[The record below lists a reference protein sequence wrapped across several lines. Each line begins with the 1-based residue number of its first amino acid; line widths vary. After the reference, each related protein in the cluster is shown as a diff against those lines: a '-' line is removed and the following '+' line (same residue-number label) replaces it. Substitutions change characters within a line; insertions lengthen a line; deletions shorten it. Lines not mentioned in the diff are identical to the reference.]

1 MELNDTE
8 LISIHFG
15 DETDSDNASDDS
27 DEDIVLQKSLFYSKQ
42 FSTVRTSEGFSIRD
56 ILHWKTHFVFPKGKF
71 LCFFRLKRLLY
82 IYVILILQKMSILL

>member
-8 LISIHFG
+8 LININFG

-56 ILHWKTHFVFPKGKF
+56 ILHWKTHLYFQKGSF
-71 LCFFRLKRLLY
+71 YAFFG
-82 IYVILILQKMSILL
+82 